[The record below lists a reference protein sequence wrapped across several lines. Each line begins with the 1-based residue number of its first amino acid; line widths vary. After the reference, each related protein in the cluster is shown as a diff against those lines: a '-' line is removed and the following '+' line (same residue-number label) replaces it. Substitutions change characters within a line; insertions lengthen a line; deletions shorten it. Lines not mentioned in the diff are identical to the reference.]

1 MIIDFVLRFTK
12 QGRLKRKVDSIM
24 EKVSKN
30 EKCSVKDFVVM
41 TEFIETIPLDEE
53 TLLEQLH
60 KILFMMM
67 LSGTSAKSKP
77 ESPHTTVKL
86 YNTR

>member
-1 MIIDFVLRFTK
+1 MFIDFILHFTK
-12 QGRLKRKVDSIM
+12 HGRLKRKVDSIM

-60 KILFMMM
+60 KILVVMM
-67 LSGTSAKSKP
+67 LSGQSSATRAKSK
-77 ESPHTTVKL
+77 
-86 YNTR
+86 